1 MQTPCLMSTLSYNE
15 RMTLTDTADGSRTLY
30 SDTYQQTFHSDKG
43 ALAEARY
50 VFLNGA
56 GVPER
61 LTKGT
66 VQILEVGFG
75 TGLNFFVTA
84 DEALKCSGV
93 LNYTALERDLLPGA
107 ILDKLGYRS
116 HLNHPELFDSYL
128 QFRESLPLLPTPGP
142 YRTALAGGVTLNL
155 VIGDATKQSFD
166 SATFDVIYQDAFS
179 PDANPELWSE
189 AFLGQ
194 LAHSLKPAG
203 VLTTYSVKGDIRRRL
218 AQLGLTVSKRPGPP
232 GGKRE
237 MLVAEKPA

>member
-15 RMTLTDTADGSRTLY
+15 RMTLTDTGDGSRTLY

-43 ALAEARY
+43 ALAEARH

-84 DEALKCSGV
+84 DEALRCGGV
-93 LNYTALERDLLPGA
+93 LDYTALERDLLPGA
-107 ILDKLGYRS
+107 ILEMLGYRA
-116 HLNHPELFDSYL
+116 HLNHPELFDNYL
-128 QFRESLPLLPTPGP
+128 QFRESLAPTPGH
-142 YRTALAGGVTLNL
+142 YQTVLGGGVTLNL
-155 VIGDATKQSFD
+155 VIGDATKQAFD
-166 SATFDVIYQDAFS
+166 ASSFDVIYQDAFS

-218 AQLGLTVSKRPGPP
+218 IQFGLTVSKRPGPP
-232 GGKRE
+232 SGKRE
-237 MLVAEKPA
+237 MLMAEKPA